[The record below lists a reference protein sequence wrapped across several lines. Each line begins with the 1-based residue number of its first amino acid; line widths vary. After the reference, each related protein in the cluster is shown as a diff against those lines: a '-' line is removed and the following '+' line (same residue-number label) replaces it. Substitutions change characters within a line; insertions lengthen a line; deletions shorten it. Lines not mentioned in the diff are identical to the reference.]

1 MYEQGDLVIYGSQS
15 VCRIESIGVMNI
27 GKSAMQREYYTLNPI
42 FMDGKTYAPV
52 DGQVFMRNLIS
63 LEELE
68 RLKAFHPEVETNILE
83 IKNLRQLTDYYK
95 ETINQYTCDGLM
107 QLICNIKAKEK
118 MLELQNKK
126 LSQTDER
133 YKKEAEDL
141 LFQEFAAVLNL
152 SKEAVIDYFKN

>member
-68 RLKAFHPEVETNILE
+68 RLKA
-83 IKNLRQLTDYYK
+83 
-95 ETINQYTCDGLM
+95 
-107 QLICNIKAKEK
+107 
-118 MLELQNKK
+118 
-126 LSQTDER
+126 
-133 YKKEAEDL
+133 
-141 LFQEFAAVLNL
+141 
-152 SKEAVIDYFKN
+152 